1 MQLILKTL
9 LVKGLKLQE
18 LAAQGLLYSSK
29 SKENTPRGE
38 EGMRTETRRL
48 TSNLSC
54 SLHSHSSPY
63 YLLLLPPSSFCP
75 SSHYSDQ
82 TQWGPKGQASCLKPC
97 LMGCQTEKYMLR
109 TRGQLS
115 QKLRAD
121 AQGGSKAKYR
131 RGSSGA
137 HWCLGVYSLRQKHSW
152 KRTVLRV
159 IQAEKPEGL
168 PQKLPSN
175 VSWHHRKRDCSS
187 TSPPA
192 WRWNS

>member
-63 YLLLLPPSSFCP
+63 YILLLPPSSFCP

-82 TQWGPKGQASCLKPC
+82 IQWGPKGQASCLKPC

-109 TRGQLS
+109 IRGQLS
-115 QKLRAD
+115 QKFRVDPRPSTEEGVQVLTGVWVSTASDRNTL
-121 AQGGSKAKYR
+121 G
-131 RGSSGA
+131 RGQCSG
-137 HWCLGVYSLRQKHSW
+137 
-152 KRTVLRV
+152 
-159 IQAEKPEGL
+159 
-168 PQKLPSN
+168 
-175 VSWHHRKRDCSS
+175 
-187 TSPPA
+187 
-192 WRWNS
+192 